1 MATGINISIG
11 ADGSPAVR
19 ELKKVGKAVKKV
31 GTDTVASNKRSVGS
45 WTELSS
51 KIQIA
56 RQVYGKILQV
66 LRPVTDLLRDSVG
79 ATSRLADQ
87 TAKMARNVG
96 TSAESLQTLSFAA
109 GRAGVDST
117 SLNNGLKRLSRNM
130 VDSIS
135 GNTRMADTFEAIGI
149 KVKNADGSLRN
160 VEDVFKDL
168 SNVSRDLG
176 ESAEGTG
183 LRMLL
188 LGRGGAE
195 LGNLMMAGS
204 DGVDAMEARLD
215 SLRGRMSGELLTASE
230 DYQDALL
237 DLSVAMQGV
246 RNEIGEEL
254 IPAADEM
261 VDRFTNMAV
270 GASSFIDKLSGG
282 DGGLVGGLD
291 NTKTVLEKLNPL
303 WAIYASNLW
312 LAEKAMGALE
322 EEGKAQRV
330 APPPDLD
337 VARFFVPKKDRRA
350 EVSNALGRMG
360 GGSAGG
366 GSAGGESPEDK
377 AAKAE
382 AKRAEMVDRQIRSME
397 RRVRLAAVDVETQIE
412 LNQMFAEEDIRRR
425 LAAKEINAA
434 EAERIR
440 LVSVQI
446 ALMDEAAFRKAE
458 AIGAAKE
465 EAELLRLLRS
475 EELEHAAEMTRLDE
489 KRAADR
495 VSIMEASVSAVGD
508 LLAVGVDVADKL
520 YKKEKGA
527 NVSAAKKAFE
537 VRKAFAVGQATINA
551 ALAVTNAIATAPNF
565 IVGAIQAAVAGGL
578 GIAQIAVIAAEQPSF
593 GDAGLMP
600 FGSLRD
606 THRSAVIRNDEMV
619 VDPRGTRDI
628 SAMFA
633 MMRRGMETNQG
644 GGRFEITN
652 HTILDGERLATSI
665 EERFIDRAER
675 GDAYQQRVRA

>member
-230 DYQDALL
+230 DYQDSML
-237 DLSVAMQGV
+237 DLQVAIQGV
-246 RNEIGEEL
+246 RNELGEHF
-254 IPAADEM
+254 IPIADET
-261 VDRFTNMAV
+261 VQRLTNMAV
-270 GASSFIDKLSGG
+270 GASLLVDELDSGSS
-282 DGGLVGGLD
+282 GGLVGSLGLMYD
-291 NTKTVLEKLNPL
+291 WMVKLNPFL
-303 WAIYASNLW
+303 LQASLFW
-312 LAEKAMGALE
+312 DGMAKAAGMLE
-322 EEGKAQRV
+322 EKGTDARKAI
-330 APPPDLD
+330 APPDLD

-366 GSAGGESPEDK
+366 ESPEDK

-382 AKRAEMVDRQIRSME
+382 AKRAAMIDNQIRSME

-633 MMRRGMETNQG
+633 MMRRGMEANSGTASNQ
-644 GGRFEITN
+644 ITT
-652 HTILDGERLATSI
+652 HVVLDGSIVATSV
-665 EERFIDRAER
+665 ENTMLDRIER
-675 GDAYQQRVRA
+675 GDDFRQRARV

>member
-270 GASSFIDKLSGG
+270 GASSFFDQLQKEG
-282 DGGLVGGLD
+282 DGGLVGALD
-291 NTKTVLEKLNPL
+291 NTKTVMEKLNPL
-303 WAIYASNLW
+303 WATYASNLW

-366 GSAGGESPEDK
+366 ESPEDK

-382 AKRAEMVDRQIRSME
+382 AKRAAMIDNQIRSME

-633 MMRRGMETNQG
+633 MMRRGMEANSGTASNQ
-644 GGRFEITN
+644 ITT
-652 HTILDGERLATSI
+652 HVVLDGSIVATSV
-665 EERFIDRAER
+665 ENTMLDRIER
-675 GDAYQQRVRA
+675 GDDFRQRARV

>member
-230 DYQDALL
+230 DYQDSML
-237 DLSVAMQGV
+237 DLQVAIQGV
-246 RNEIGEEL
+246 RNELGEHF
-254 IPAADEM
+254 IPIADET
-261 VDRFTNMAV
+261 VQRLTNMAV
-270 GASSFIDKLSGG
+270 GASLLVDELDSGSS
-282 DGGLVGGLD
+282 GGLVGSLGLMYD
-291 NTKTVLEKLNPL
+291 WMVKLNPFL
-303 WAIYASNLW
+303 LQASLFW
-312 LAEKAMGALE
+312 DGMAKAAGMLE
-322 EEGKAQRV
+322 EKGTDARKAI
-330 APPPDLD
+330 APPDLD

-350 EVSNALGRMG
+350 EVSNALGRM
-360 GGSAGG
+360 GG